1 MMEHGSEG
9 HQGGKNTGISGGYS
23 SGGSQGGYMVGVA
36 GEQYNG
42 SCVCMEWEKGKRD
55 AGCIL

>member
-1 MMEHGSEG
+1 MEHGSEG
-9 HQGGKNTGISGGYS
+9 HQGGKNTGISRGDIPV
-23 SGGSQGGYMVGVA
+23 GSQGGYMLGVA

-42 SCVCMEWEKGKRD
+42 SCVCMAWEKGKGD